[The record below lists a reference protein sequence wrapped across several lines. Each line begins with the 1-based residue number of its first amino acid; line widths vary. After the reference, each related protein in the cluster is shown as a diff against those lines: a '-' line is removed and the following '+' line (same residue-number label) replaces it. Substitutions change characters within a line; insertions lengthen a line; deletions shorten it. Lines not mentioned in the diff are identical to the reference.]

1 MDVFITDGG
10 QHNIEDAIH
19 HRVPVLGISYSTT
32 LEHYLRQI
40 EKHEAGLIS
49 FIDFAERNV
58 SKNSLHTYTYVCNI
72 YIFMFIKQ
80 TRKDSILFF
89 VPKFRQILLRLR
101 FFTHVFI

>member
-1 MDVFITDGG
+1 MFIFIAFFPDSKNVDVFITDGG

-49 FIDFAERNV
+49 FIDFE
-58 SKNSLHTYTYVCNI
+58 T
-72 YIFMFIKQ
+72 Q
-80 TRKDSILFF
+80 TTLTDKIRKALQ
-89 VPKFRQILLRLR
+89 KEM
-101 FFTHVFI
+101 